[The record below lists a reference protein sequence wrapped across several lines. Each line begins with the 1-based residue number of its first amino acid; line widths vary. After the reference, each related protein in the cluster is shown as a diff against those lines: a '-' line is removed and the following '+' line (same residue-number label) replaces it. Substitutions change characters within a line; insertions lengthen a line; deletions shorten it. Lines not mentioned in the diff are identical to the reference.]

1 VSALPG
7 VESAAVGTVIPLTDS
22 HSRSDVTVE
31 GMALPTPG
39 NYPHPDVHIVSPGY
53 ITTLG
58 IPLLR
63 GRTFT
68 DADDEKAPLVGMI
81 NAVTARRFF
90 PKEDPVGKRFMF
102 GHPSAKNAPKWCTI
116 VGVVSD
122 TKLYGLANPAR
133 LEVYVPLRQN
143 AASEMTLLVKSGAD
157 PAALT
162 SAIREAVQ
170 SIDKDQ
176 PLFAI
181 STMKELVS
189 NSVATRRMTLVL
201 LGLFSGLALVLGAIG
216 IYGVISYSVAQRTHE
231 IGIRMALG
239 APRRDVFRLVVGQG
253 LKLAG
258 IGITIGVV
266 AAFGLARL
274 MSSLLYG
281 ISVTDFETFAGV
293 SILLAF
299 VAFVACYIPARRAM
313 RVDPI
318 IALRY
323 E

>member
-1 VSALPG
+1 
-7 VESAAVGTVIPLTDS
+7 
-22 HSRSDVTVE
+22 
-31 GMALPTPG
+31 
-39 NYPHPDVHIVSPGY
+39 
-53 ITTLG
+53 
-58 IPLLR
+58 
-63 GRTFT
+63 
-68 DADDEKAPLVGMI
+68 
-81 NAVTARRFF
+81 
-90 PKEDPVGKRFMF
+90 MF

-133 LEVYVPLRQN
+133 LEVYVPLRQD
-143 AASEMTLLVKSGAD
+143 AATDMTLLVKSGAD

-170 SIDKDQ
+170 SVDKDQ

-258 IGITIGVV
+258 IGIAIGVV

-281 ISVTDFETFAGV
+281 ISATDFETFVGV
-293 SILLAF
+293 SILLAL
-299 VAFVACYIPARRAM
+299 VALLACYIPAQRAM
-313 RVDPI
+313 RVDPTV
-318 IALRY
+318 ALRH